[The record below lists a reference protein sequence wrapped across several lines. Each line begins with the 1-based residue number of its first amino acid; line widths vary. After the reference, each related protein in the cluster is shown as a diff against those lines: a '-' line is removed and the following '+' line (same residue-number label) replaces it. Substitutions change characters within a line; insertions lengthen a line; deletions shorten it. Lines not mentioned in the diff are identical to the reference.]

1 MFVYGLRN
9 ETSGPYF
16 KSNNL
21 KVCTPLFFFRD
32 PIPLQYGELQFAFSF
47 QFFSL
52 LCNNSFEIKYFIDND
67 GYISGLQ
74 QFWWII

>member
-21 KVCTPLFFFRD
+21 KVCTPLFFLRD
-32 PIPLQYGELQFAFSF
+32 PTSTIWKITIRIFISI
-47 QFFSL
+47 FFL
-52 LCNNSFEIKYFIDND
+52 IM
-67 GYISGLQ
+67 
-74 QFWWII
+74 